1 MRDHEDTM
9 GPEYD
14 FRKGTRRKFYRPG
27 AGIRLP
33 VYLESDVL
41 AYLAKQ
47 AEEKGVEVDQIANEL
62 LKREIARVK

>member
-9 GPEYD
+9 GLNTISGRYPSQVLSS
-14 FRKGTRRKFYRPG
+14 RSRNP
-27 AGIRLP
+27 AP